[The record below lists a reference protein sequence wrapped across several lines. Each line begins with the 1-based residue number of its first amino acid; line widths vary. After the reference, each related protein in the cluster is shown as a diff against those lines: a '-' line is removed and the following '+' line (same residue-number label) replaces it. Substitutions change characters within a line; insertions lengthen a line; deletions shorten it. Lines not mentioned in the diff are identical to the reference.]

1 MGDTIE
7 SLPLFPLGL
16 VLLPQEKVPLH
27 IFEDRYRV
35 MIGECLDRE
44 SEFGIIWL
52 SDDGLR
58 DVGCTARIERVLERF
73 DDGRLNILVE
83 GADPFRLV
91 RRIDDLPYPAG
102 EVTLLDDELDGDAET
117 LDSVRST
124 YGDLVERATEARP
137 EDEDLGRLD
146 AYGMAA
152 TLDVALDAKQSLL
165 EQRAESDRL
174 DALKELFAAAIER
187 IELVEKA
194 AERSRGNGSMH
205 S

>member
-1 MGDTIE
+1 M
-7 SLPLFPLGL
+7 
-16 VLLPQEKVPLH
+16 
-27 IFEDRYRV
+27 

-83 GADPFRLV
+83 GAEPFRLV

-117 LDSVRST
+117 LD
-124 YGDLVERATEARP
+124 A
-137 EDEDLGRLD
+137 
-146 AYGMAA
+146 
-152 TLDVALDAKQSLL
+152 
-165 EQRAESDRL
+165 RAEHLRRPRGARHRGPARGGGPGPPRRL
-174 DALKELFAAAIER
+174 RHGGHAGRGAGRQAVAAGAARGERPPGLPKELFAAAIER

>member
-1 MGDTIE
+1 M
-7 SLPLFPLGL
+7 
-16 VLLPQEKVPLH
+16 
-27 IFEDRYRV
+27 
-35 MIGECLDRE
+35 
-44 SEFGIIWL
+44 
-52 SDDGLR
+52 
-58 DVGCTARIERVLERF
+58 GCTARIERVLERF

-102 EVTLLDDELDGDAET
+102 EVTLLDDEPDGDAET
-117 LDSVRST
+117 LDAVRST
-124 YGDLVERATEARP
+124 YGDLVERATEERP
-137 EDEDLGRLD
+137 EEEDLGRLD

>member
-1 MGDTIE
+1 M
-7 SLPLFPLGL
+7 
-16 VLLPQEKVPLH
+16 
-27 IFEDRYRV
+27 
-35 MIGECLDRE
+35 
-44 SEFGIIWL
+44 
-52 SDDGLR
+52 
-58 DVGCTARIERVLERF
+58 
-73 DDGRLNILVE
+73 
-83 GADPFRLV
+83 
-91 RRIDDLPYPAG
+91 
-102 EVTLLDDELDGDAET
+102 
-117 LDSVRST
+117 RST

>member
-83 GADPFRLV
+83 GAEPFRLV

-117 LDSVRST
+117 LDAVRTT

-174 DALKELFAAAIER
+174 ESLTELFAAAIER

>member
-1 MGDTIE
+1 MGDTIQ

-16 VLLPQEKVPLH
+16 VLLPHEKVPLH

-137 EDEDLGRLD
+137 EEEDLGRLD

-174 DALKELFAAAIER
+174 DALKDLFAAAIER